1 MSDQDRG
8 IPSSINIKSNSQVMI
23 IKKHIKSRGFLCDPK
38 INS

>member
-1 MSDQDRG
+1 MIDQDRG

>member
-23 IKKHIKSRGFLCDPK
+23 IKKHRKSRGFLFDPK